1 MRDWYWLGAPLAM
14 DFANTT
20 HRRGFAGDARPRGG
34 GDLEMLRE
42 PADLAEWVRAQ
53 RDDSVPRVDAWAA
66 GAGTVTTLADVRALR
81 DDVQRLLHAVVD
93 GRPHPGDAVQRVNA
107 AARAVPL
114 VSQLRDGVGALEPAA
129 PAAAIDELL
138 ARVAVSAIEIAGG
151 GCAIAFCDAPG
162 CGGFFEPT
170 RGNQVWCSNACGT
183 RARVARHAARH

>member
-34 GDLEMLRE
+34 ADLEMLRE
-42 PADLAEWVRAQ
+42 PADLAEWVHAQ

-66 GAGTVTTLADVRALR
+66 AAGAGTTLADVRALR
-81 DDVQRLLHAVVD
+81 DDVQRLLHAVAD
-93 GRPHPGDAVQRVNA
+93 GRPHPADAVERINS

-114 VSQLRDGVGALEPAA
+114 VPQLRGGRAVMEPAVEA
-129 PAAAIDELL
+129 PAIDELL

-151 GCAIAFCDAPG
+151 ACAVAFCDAPS
-162 CGGFFEPT
+162 CGGFFEPART
-170 RGNQVWCSNACGT
+170 NQVWCSDACGT